1 MRIRNRFIS
10 AGFKLLYL
18 IGATYGV
25 LLSLF
30 APGAEISSA
39 LSFYV
44 MQSNLLC
51 VALTLVLLACDLA
64 DIDYHTCRVYTV
76 LRFCVVTCILLEFF
90 LYHAVLQPK
99 LCAQYPD
106 YFSRFSLSD
115 TLLHTYT
122 PLMMFLDYFLFD
134 EKGQFRWWYAPLALV
149 APLLYAAYAAVYAAS
164 GGVFIS
170 FDKVQRVPYLFLDNR
185 IMAPGETALW
195 CVLIALGTLAGAFL
209 FCALD
214 HMLRRLWKAYRAR
227 PARARDTT

>member
-90 LYHAVLQPK
+90 LYHAVLQPEIV
-99 LCAQYPD
+99 CAVPGLFFPVFAVRTLFYTPIRAYD
-106 YFSRFSLSD
+106 VSGLFSL
-115 TLLHTYT
+115 
-122 PLMMFLDYFLFD
+122 
-134 EKGQFRWWYAPLALV
+134 
-149 APLLYAAYAAVYAAS
+149 
-164 GGVFIS
+164 
-170 FDKVQRVPYLFLDNR
+170 
-185 IMAPGETALW
+185 
-195 CVLIALGTLAGAFL
+195 
-209 FCALD
+209 
-214 HMLRRLWKAYRAR
+214 
-227 PARARDTT
+227 